1 MGDYIKELTI
11 IDFLGI
17 LVPGSFLLLLFSL
30 DYPVWDIWRFY
41 FEEGSVADTV
51 IFLIAGYLI
60 GMLLHE
66 LGDLFEKLIWV
77 CPWFNPRYHAAKTV
91 FVATGLTLPFQF
103 SARNTMATGT
113 TKQSVPPFRQ
123 YVLPGI
129 GSSVLLASVFI
140 FPLFFRSGSSKWIC
154 ACILIGAVALLL
166 TRCHIKAKQ
175 SNDYE
180 KAMEYVAQN
189 AYIQTVIYGKASA
202 PKQQMFDGFYCMT
215 RNLLL
220 VMGIANAYA
229 LFCPES
235 PRFSQVVA
243 NVYGNPSL
251 LSLYFSIVLLALLR
265 CCHYAYLKYKYA
277 YEDYLYVL
285 SAQAQ
290 AENAETP

>member
-1 MGDYIKELTI
+1 MGDYIKELTT

-91 FVATGLTLPFQF
+91 FVATGVTLPFQF
-103 SARNTMATGT
+103 PARDIPASKSKTQFAHI
-113 TKQSVPPFRQ
+113 SRQ

-129 GSSVLLASVFI
+129 GSFVLLASLFI
-140 FPLFFRSGSSKWIC
+140 FPLLFQSGNIELIC
-154 ACILIGAVALLL
+154 AYFLIGAVALLPIL
-166 TRCHIKAKQ
+166 CGIKAKQ
-175 SNDYE
+175 SIDHE

-202 PKQQMFDGFYCMT
+202 AKRQMFDGFYCMM

-220 VMGIANAYA
+220 VMGISNTYA
-229 LFCPES
+229 FFCTELHMPPPKCNLTADDGASPPPEWCTPSAKMVHGGRERGAPDRHAGDHSGMPLRFRMDS
-235 PRFSQVVA
+235 P
-243 NVYGNPSL
+243 
-251 LSLYFSIVLLALLR
+251 SIWMV
-265 CCHYAYLKYKYA
+265 
-277 YEDYLYVL
+277 
-285 SAQAQ
+285 
-290 AENAETP
+290 

>member
-30 DYPVWDIWRFY
+30 DYLVRDIWCFY
-41 FEEGSVADTV
+41 FEKGSVADTV

-91 FVATGLTLPFQF
+91 FVATGVTLPFQF
-103 SARNTMATGT
+103 PARDIPASKSKTQFAHI
-113 TKQSVPPFRQ
+113 SRQ

-129 GSSVLLASVFI
+129 GSFVLLASLFI
-140 FPLFFRSGSSKWIC
+140 FPLLFQSGNIELIC
-154 ACILIGAVALLL
+154 AYFLIGAVALLPIL
-166 TRCHIKAKQ
+166 CGIKARQ
-175 SNDYE
+175 NNDHE

-202 PKQQMFDGFYCMT
+202 AKRQMFDGFYCMM

-220 VMGIANAYA
+220 VMGISNTYA
-229 LFCPES
+229 FFCSES

-243 NVYGNPSL
+243 NIYGNPIL

-265 CCHYAYLKYKYA
+265 CFHYAYLKYKYA

-290 AENAETP
+290 AENTETP

>member
-30 DYPVWDIWRFY
+30 DYPVRDIWCFY
-41 FEEGSVADTV
+41 FEEGSFADTV
-51 IFLIAGYLI
+51 IFLIAGYLL

-66 LGDLFEKLIWV
+66 LGDLFEKLIWA

-91 FVATGLTLPFQF
+91 FVATGVTLPFQF
-103 SARNTMATGT
+103 PARDIPGSEAK
-113 TKQSVPPFRQ
+113 KQLARISWQ
-123 YVLPGI
+123 YALPGI
-129 GSSVLLASVFI
+129 GSFMLLASLLI
-140 FPLFFRSGSSKWIC
+140 FPLLFQSGNIELIC
-154 ACILIGAVALLL
+154 AYFLIGAVALLPIL
-166 TRCHIKAKQ
+166 CGIKARQ
-175 SNDYE
+175 NNDHE

-202 PKQQMFDGFYCMT
+202 AKRQMFDGFYCMM

-220 VMGIANAYA
+220 VMGISNTYA
-229 LFCPES
+229 FFCTES

-243 NVYGNPSL
+243 NIYGNPIL
-251 LSLYFSIVLLALLR
+251 LSSYFAIVLLALLR

-290 AENAETP
+290 AENTETP

>member
-1 MGDYIKELTI
+1 MGDYIKELTT

-91 FVATGLTLPFQF
+91 FVATGVTLPFQF
-103 SARNTMATGT
+103 PARDIPASKSKTQFAHI
-113 TKQSVPPFRQ
+113 SRQ

-129 GSSVLLASVFI
+129 GSFVLLASLFI
-140 FPLFFRSGSSKWIC
+140 FPLLFQSGNIELIC
-154 ACILIGAVALLL
+154 AYFLIGAGALLPIL
-166 TRCHIKAKQ
+166 CGIKAKQ
-175 SNDYE
+175 SIDHE

-202 PKQQMFDGFYCMT
+202 AKRQMFDGFYCMM

-220 VMGIANAYA
+220 VMGISNTYA
-229 LFCPES
+229 FFCTES
-235 PRFSQVVA
+235 PHFSQVVA
-243 NVYGNPSL
+243 NIYGNPIL

-265 CCHYAYLKYKYA
+265 CFHYAYLKYKYA

-290 AENAETP
+290 AENTETP

>member
-1 MGDYIKELTI
+1 MGDYIKELTT

-91 FVATGLTLPFQF
+91 FVATGVTLPFQF
-103 SARNTMATGT
+103 PARDIPASKSKTQFAHI
-113 TKQSVPPFRQ
+113 SRQ

-129 GSSVLLASVFI
+129 GSFVLLASLFI
-140 FPLFFRSGSSKWIC
+140 FPLLFQSGNIELIC
-154 ACILIGAVALLL
+154 AYFLIGAVALLPIL
-166 TRCHIKAKQ
+166 CGIKAKQ
-175 SNDYE
+175 SIDHE

-202 PKQQMFDGFYCMT
+202 AKRQMFDGFYCMM

-220 VMGIANAYA
+220 VMGISNTYA
-229 LFCPES
+229 FFCTES
-235 PRFSQVVA
+235 PHFSQVVA
-243 NVYGNPSL
+243 NIYGNPIL

-290 AENAETP
+290 AENTETP